1 MEIFSKID
9 LNAPIFA
16 LIVIIIYC
24 FILHRIRKRK
34 DALLREHDRIL
45 EEQYKKGQE
54 NISFLIKKDRH
65 NSSNC
70 ITLFKTKGFN
80 DLYTVTN
87 ENLSRMEK
95 IKAYIINNLFKIEYV
110 MTKSKWFPLGMD
122 IKCGKVEL
130 GSWKTT
136 DNIDTYPDSINKWKQ
151 TITLKA
157 ELSQIKQFNAAYP
170 NNTKLL
176 IGFVSLKLKNTIK
189 SLINKFSK
197 VS

>member
-1 MEIFSKID
+1 MK
-9 LNAPIFA
+9 
-16 LIVIIIYC
+16 
-24 FILHRIRKRK
+24 
-34 DALLREHDRIL
+34 
-45 EEQYKKGQE
+45 
-54 NISFLIKKDRH
+54 
-65 NSSNC
+65 
-70 ITLFKTKGFN
+70 
-80 DLYTVTN
+80 
-87 ENLSRMEK
+87 K

-110 MTKSKWFPLGMD
+110 MTKTKRFPLGMD

-136 DNIDTYPDSINKWKQ
+136 DNIDTYPNSINKWKR

-157 ELSQIKQFNAAYP
+157 EKSQTQQFNAAYP

-176 IGFVSLKLKNTIK
+176 LGFVSLKLKNTIK